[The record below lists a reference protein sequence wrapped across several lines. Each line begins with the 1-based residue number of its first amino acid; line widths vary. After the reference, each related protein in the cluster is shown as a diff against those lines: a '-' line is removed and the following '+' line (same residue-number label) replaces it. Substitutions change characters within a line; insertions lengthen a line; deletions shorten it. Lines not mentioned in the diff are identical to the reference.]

1 MNVGG
6 FPPKPQVQGGF
17 LASFRQKSFWA
28 LWAPHMAVFLFL
40 LLFYTF
46 EFMQLPSIC
55 ILLSF
60 SFLMIAGML
69 FVFKHEVRTFL
80 PAAMLLPVAVAAGS
94 IGGLYTYDV
103 YAIYPH
109 FYSNARLYTDVQPSL
124 PSGSVGDAGKLIFTP
139 SSFVDINQSAAYV
152 TEYHWGRSKPSR
164 GSIFCAAPVRDL
176 HDIRQMQYWAVGVSC
191 CSQGDFW
198 CDDAKDSKAQ
208 GGIVIFDNEGFFSG
222 SSFDEYQKA
231 AKKAEATHHLLSV
244 HHPMYIRWAHK
255 DNLDKVANEYNMKA

>member
-1 MNVGG
+1 AAWYLPRG
-6 FPPKPQVQGGF
+6 FRPTVCVFVCVCLCVVSVCLHSCNQNHF
-17 LASFRQKSFWA
+17 CLFR
-28 LWAPHMAVFLFL
+28 
-40 LLFYTF
+40 
-46 EFMQLPSIC
+46 
-55 ILLSF
+55 
-60 SFLMIAGML
+60 
-69 FVFKHEVRTFL
+69 
-80 PAAMLLPVAVAAGS
+80 
-94 IGGLYTYDV
+94 
-103 YAIYPH
+103 
-109 FYSNARLYTDVQPSL
+109 
-124 PSGSVGDAGKLIFTP
+124 
-139 SSFVDINQSAAYV
+139 
-152 TEYHWGRSKPSR
+152 YHWGRSKPSR

-255 DNLDKVANEYNMKA
+255 DNLDKVANEYNMKAGLTLTAFSLAYAAVSAAMAVALAKPHGPHVMGR

>member
-69 FVFKHEVRTFL
+69 FVFKHEGGTRCL
-80 PAAMLLPVAVAAGS
+80 AGRLRLLAW
-94 IGGLYTYDV
+94 L
-103 YAIYPH
+103 
-109 FYSNARLYTDVQPSL
+109 
-124 PSGSVGDAGKLIFTP
+124 
-139 SSFVDINQSAAYV
+139 
-152 TEYHWGRSKPSR
+152 
-164 GSIFCAAPVRDL
+164 
-176 HDIRQMQYWAVGVSC
+176 
-191 CSQGDFW
+191 
-198 CDDAKDSKAQ
+198 Q
-208 GGIVIFDNEGFFSG
+208 GGIAWQMSRYE
-222 SSFDEYQKA
+222 
-231 AKKAEATHHLLSV
+231 
-244 HHPMYIRWAHK
+244 K
-255 DNLDKVANEYNMKA
+255 DIVASL

>member
-1 MNVGG
+1 
-6 FPPKPQVQGGF
+6 
-17 LASFRQKSFWA
+17 
-28 LWAPHMAVFLFL
+28 
-40 LLFYTF
+40 
-46 EFMQLPSIC
+46 
-55 ILLSF
+55 
-60 SFLMIAGML
+60 
-69 FVFKHEVRTFL
+69 
-80 PAAMLLPVAVAAGS
+80 
-94 IGGLYTYDV
+94 

-152 TEYHWGRSKPSR
+152 TER

-255 DNLDKVANEYNMKA
+255 DNLDKVANEYNMKAGLTLTAFSLAYAAVSAAMAVALAKPHGPHVMGRCVDSLAPAKQSSI